1 LAVGTNSA
9 SFATLVAILLASS
22 HVGLFKILRE
32 QLTAHKRFSLEGA
45 LSGAFWL
52 WQCSTKQIFSK
63 SKSTNVEA
71 LPSGLPTRTT
81 GNFG

>member
-1 LAVGTNSA
+1 VT
-9 SFATLVAILLASS
+9 SFEVY
-22 HVGLFKILRE
+22 RE
-32 QLTAHKRFSLEGA
+32 QLTARKRLVTEGL

-63 SKSTNVEA
+63 SKSTNVDA
-71 LPSGLPTRTT
+71 LLGRLPTRTT